1 MLPKDSP
8 DTLLIT
14 YRDVASSTGLAL
26 GTLYAMVSRGTIPHI
41 RLGRR
46 LVRFRPRE
54 IERWLADHSVASS
67 PEEVA

>member
-41 RLGRR
+41 RA
-46 LVRFRPRE
+46 RPRE
-54 IERWLADHSVASS
+54 IARWLADHSVASS